1 MKHRVLAIV
10 MCGVMAA
17 AGGLLAGCSH
27 ERIVDGIVY
36 SPDTNRDGR
45 EEYAIWRVEEGV
57 RVVRPLDEL
66 DGRPVTTIWLAGNE
80 EIEEIY
86 FPKHVTFVRDMT
98 IDHCTNLKKVD
109 LNDGLLSIQS
119 LAFTGLPNL
128 HELSI
133 PSSVRQIMQ
142 NAFYNDPEGAD
153 GHAACTLAIN
163 YEGTLEEMMG
173 IEFALGGHFGVGTS
187 FTLQG
192 EPLTDAELP
201 ESVKAIPAY
210 AFSYLRDLQ
219 TVTIGE
225 SLTAIGTQ
233 AFYHCTALT
242 EITYGGSK
250 EEWLAIE
257 KGDDWNTYYDS
268 ESDDTAVLPLTVYCS
283 DGAIA
288 YGEQAEDEAAV

>member
-163 YEGTLEEMMG
+163 YEGTLEEMMASSSLSAVISASG
-173 IEFALGGHFGVGTS
+173 
-187 FTLQG
+187 
-192 EPLTDAELP
+192 LP
-201 ESVKAIPAY
+201 SPCRESRSQMPSCPKASRRSPPMR
-210 AFSYLRDLQ
+210 S
-219 TVTIGE
+219 
-225 SLTAIGTQ
+225 
-233 AFYHCTALT
+233 
-242 EITYGGSK
+242 
-250 EEWLAIE
+250 
-257 KGDDWNTYYDS
+257 
-268 ESDDTAVLPLTVYCS
+268 
-283 DGAIA
+283 
-288 YGEQAEDEAAV
+288 AACATFRR

>member
-1 MKHRVLAIV
+1 MKPKITCSVILSLIFSSIY
-10 MCGVMAA
+10 
-17 AGGLLAGCSH
+17 LLAGCSH

-98 IDHCTNLKKVD
+98 IDHCTNLRKVD

-133 PSSVRQIMQ
+133 PSSVRQIGQ

-173 IEFALGGHFGVGTS
+173 IEFALGGHFGVGTA

-192 EPLTDAELP
+192 EPLTDAGLP
-201 ESVKAIPAY
+201 ESVEASPA
-210 AFSYLRDLQ
+210 
-219 TVTIGE
+219 
-225 SLTAIGTQ
+225 
-233 AFYHCTALT
+233 
-242 EITYGGSK
+242 
-250 EEWLAIE
+250 
-257 KGDDWNTYYDS
+257 
-268 ESDDTAVLPLTVYCS
+268 
-283 DGAIA
+283 
-288 YGEQAEDEAAV
+288 